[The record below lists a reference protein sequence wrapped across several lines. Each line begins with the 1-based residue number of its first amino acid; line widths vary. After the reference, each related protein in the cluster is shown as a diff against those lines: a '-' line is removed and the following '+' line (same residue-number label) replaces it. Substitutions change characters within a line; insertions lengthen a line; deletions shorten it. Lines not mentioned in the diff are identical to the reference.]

1 MLSIK
6 WRQNITL
13 WIILS
18 DAIEPSSLST
28 KKLLLMYYV
37 FQKTVSQKASFPKF
51 ISPMNLIMRIVI
63 FEFHIQG
70 ITEPNFFFF
79 KISKHSFFGN
89 SYRKIYFKAIFTVS
103 RRNGTSGDAANYL
116 EGQSTFCFEKCWLQV
131 SCFRFQ
137 ITCRIWLPKK
147 SVLT

>member
-1 MLSIK
+1 MLSIQ
-6 WRQNITL
+6 WRQEITL
-13 WIILS
+13 WIILC
-18 DAIEPSSLST
+18 DAIESSSLST
-28 KKLLLMYYV
+28 KTLLLMYYV

-63 FEFHIQG
+63 FQFHIQG
-70 ITEPNFFFF
+70 ITEPFTKTHFV
-79 KISKHSFFGN
+79 FFGN

-103 RRNGTSGDAANYL
+103 RRNSTSGDAANYL